1 MRLNVKY
8 QANLS
13 ADDPNMLDQ
22 QISQSVTKS
31 MYKQNE
37 DAAKLQSH
45 DRAVPRSKK
54 VVETTVKKY

>member
-31 MYKQNE
+31 IKRSDRFDRYK
-37 DAAKLQSH
+37 
-45 DRAVPRSKK
+45 
-54 VVETTVKKY
+54 Y